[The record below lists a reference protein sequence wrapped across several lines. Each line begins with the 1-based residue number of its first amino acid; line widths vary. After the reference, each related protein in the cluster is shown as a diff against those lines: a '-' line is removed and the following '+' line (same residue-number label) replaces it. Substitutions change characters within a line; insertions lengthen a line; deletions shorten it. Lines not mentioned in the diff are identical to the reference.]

1 MKNLVSYS
9 IKKDSFSQSG
19 KGLVEIMG
27 VLTIAAI
34 LSIGGISGYGVAMSM
49 IMQNRFIDAFQEVIF
64 NAGEEMEEEETTSL
78 SGNYFSKQEADSYRF
93 VDISRLQ
100 KAAIAVDNRI
110 TVSPLG
116 NDGGRISY
124 RFYIEFQNLPS
135 SLCHKLINLPY
146 EEPVCVDD
154 GSGYMYNITEEK
166 EDAVEFCAAA
176 DRPTGTTRILFQ
188 CDKK

>member
-1 MKNLVSYS
+1 
-9 IKKDSFSQSG
+9 
-19 KGLVEIMG
+19 MG

-100 KAAIAVDNRI
+100 KAAHR
-110 TVSPLG
+110 
-116 NDGGRISY
+116 
-124 RFYIEFQNLPS
+124 
-135 SLCHKLINLPY
+135 
-146 EEPVCVDD
+146 
-154 GSGYMYNITEEK
+154 
-166 EDAVEFCAAA
+166 
-176 DRPTGTTRILFQ
+176 
-188 CDKK
+188 